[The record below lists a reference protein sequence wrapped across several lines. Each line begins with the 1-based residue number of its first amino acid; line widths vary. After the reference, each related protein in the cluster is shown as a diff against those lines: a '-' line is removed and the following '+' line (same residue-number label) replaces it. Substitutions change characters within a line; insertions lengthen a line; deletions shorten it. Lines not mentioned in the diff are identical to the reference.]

1 MRIALRKSGQQF
13 GENFFSSSTNS
24 APTVVQNFLHAM
36 TPSKV
41 SNEAIWGGYKA
52 KQKVTIISILV
63 IVTKSG
69 VVCMQMKVAAAAFP
83 LGDGVR
89 ERASELLSGI
99 PPEDHFPL
107 PSLTPSP
114 SFPKKRERERE
125 RAGSPRERLV
135 YRAMKLRFGWIG
147 SAESRI
153 DH

>member
-24 APTVVQNFLHAM
+24 APTVVQDFLHTM

-89 ERASELLSGI
+89 EKAAELLSGI

-107 PSLTPSP
+107 PSLTPSL
-114 SFPKKRERERE
+114 SLFSERERERE
-125 RAGSPRERLV
+125 GSPRGRLV

>member
-1 MRIALRKSGQQF
+1 
-13 GENFFSSSTNS
+13 
-24 APTVVQNFLHAM
+24 M

-89 ERASELLSGI
+89 EKAAELLSGI
-99 PPEDHFPL
+99 PPENHFPL

-114 SFPKKRERERE
+114 SFPKEREQDPQE
-125 RAGSPRERLV
+125 
-135 YRAMKLRFGWIG
+135 
-147 SAESRI
+147 SASFTAQ
-153 DH
+153 